1 MLKLNDLVNNP
12 GSKKKYKRLGRGIG
26 SGKGKT
32 CARGGK
38 GQTARSGVALR
49 WFEGGQT
56 PLIRRVPKRG
66 FVGKS
71 KKLIVAVNLY
81 QIEKI
86 ILATGKKNVCV
97 NNALLVQYGIIRD
110 VSYSVKLL
118 SYSYSEKMDLAGVKF
133 SLDSYSAKALSC
145 ISESG
150 GVVQNI

>member
-1 MLKLNDLVNNP
+1 MLRLNDLVNNP

-32 CARGGK
+32 CGRGGK

-71 KKLIVAVNLY
+71 KKLFVSVNLY
-81 QIEKI
+81 QIEQ
-86 ILATGKKNVCV
+86 ILSAGAQSVCIDKNF
-97 NNALLVQYGIIRD
+97 LVQHRLIRSED
-110 VSYSVKLL
+110 YFVKLL
-118 SYSYSEKMDLAGVKF
+118 SYSYSEKMNFSGVNF
-133 SLDSYSAKALSC
+133 ALDGYSAQAIAC
-145 ISESG
+145 IAESG
-150 GVVQNI
+150 GVIQNI